1 LKIMEQFIEYFHIA
15 FRNLRTRSLRSWL
28 TIVGIIIGVFLII
41 SLLSLSEGIK
51 KTITGQLK
59 ALGGDVIF
67 VMPGDL
73 TNFMAMFTSGA
84 KLEREDIEAIEKT
97 EGVDV
102 VLTMSYQSLVARY
115 GEEGK
120 MVFITGIPFDKGMEI
135 LERFQGWSLK
145 KGEWPIPGKRD
156 ILAGS
161 QVETEIFKKT
171 VKPGSEII
179 IKGRK
184 FKIAGILN
192 SLGSQQDDSSIF
204 IDMPIYQD
212 LTGEKPGTA
221 QMAMVK
227 IEDGYN
233 LDKAA
238 ENIKK
243 SLEKTRKR
251 RVGAE
256 GSDFSVITSERMGG
270 IAGSIL
276 DVIQLAIVAF
286 ASIAIV
292 VGGIGITN
300 TMFTSVRERT
310 REIGTM
316 KAIGAKNSAVLT
328 IFLIEAGIIG
338 LAGGIGGTFLGVI
351 LARLVEVYAAASPMF
366 YFAASTTPGIILFGL
381 GFSFFVGCIAGFLPA
396 KQAAKMKP
404 VEALRR
410 YE

>member
-1 LKIMEQFIEYFHIA
+1 MEQFVEYFHIA
-15 FRNLRTRSLRSWL
+15 FRNLKTRSLRSWL

-51 KTITGQLK
+51 QTITGQLK

-73 TNFMAMFTSGA
+73 TNMMAMFTSGS
-84 KLEREDIEAIEKT
+84 KLEREDIEAIERT
-97 EGVDV
+97 EGVEV
-102 VLTMSYQSLVARY
+102 ALTMSYQSLVARH

-120 MVFITGIPFDKGMEI
+120 MVFISGISFDKGMEI
-135 LERFQGWSLK
+135 MERFQGWSLK
-145 KGEWPIPGKRD
+145 KGEWPTPGKRE
-156 ILAGS
+156 LLVGS
-161 QVETEIFKKT
+161 QVENGIFEEPIE
-171 VKPGSEII
+171 PGSEITV
-179 IKGRK
+179 KGRR
-184 FKIAGILN
+184 FKITGILN
-192 SLGSQQDDSSIF
+192 SLGSQQDDSSIYM
-204 IDMPIYQD
+204 DMPIYQD
-212 LTGEKPGTA
+212 LTGEKLGTA
-221 QMAMVK
+221 QVAMVK
-227 IEDGYN
+227 VKEGYD

-238 ENIKK
+238 ENIEE

-251 RVGAE
+251 RTGAD
-256 GSDFSVITSERMGG
+256 GSDFSVITSEKMGG
-270 IAGSIL
+270 IANSIL
-276 DVIQLAIVAF
+276 AVIQLAIVAF

-316 KAIGAKNSAVLT
+316 KAIGAENSAVLT

-338 LAGGIGGTFLGVI
+338 LAGGIGGTFLGAL
-351 LARLVEVYAAASPMF
+351 LAKLVEVYAASSPMF
-366 YFAASTTPGIILFGL
+366 YFNTSTTPGIILFGL

-396 KQAAKMKP
+396 RQAAKLKP